1 MKITYKNKKPDL
13 TFGDIE
19 VGQTFFDEDF
29 ELCIKVD
36 TRCDEW
42 NCVSLSENAIY
53 SITDHTMVTPV
64 NVELIVDGEGRS
76 HDSRGT

>member
-1 MKITYKNKKPDL
+1 MKITYKNQKPDRVN
-13 TFGDIE
+13 FGDIK

-53 SITDHTMVTPV
+53 AITDRALVTPV
-64 NVELIVDGEGRS
+64 NVELIVDGEKP
-76 HDSRGT
+76 